1 MENITGYRNGTVEWD
16 GNWRYLGVILS
27 PNMII
32 LFSALNIFLSVT
44 AFLGNTLILIA
55 LHKASSIYPPTK
67 LFFRCLAVTDLCVG
81 LIAQPFFVTMLIKI
95 VVRFEIAAT
104 QNFSTVLLCGVSILT
119 STAISVDRLLAL
131 LLGLRYRHVVTLR
144 RVRAVIVCFWLMGAL
159 CGSIWFVSSEVYRKV
174 VLVSIPV
181 CLVISTASYGEIFFT
196 LRHNEVQLQGH
207 VHQAQ
212 PNGGGI
218 PLNIARYKKTVS
230 TIAWVQ
236 LALLACYAPE
246 GIVGVLTVYWEKGS
260 AEWFMLLMRKV
271 VAQSLIYL
279 NSSLNPILY
288 CWKIRDVRQEVK
300 NTIRQVCC
308 LSS

>member
-1 MENITGYRNGTVEWD
+1 MENITGYGNGTIEWD
-16 GNWRYLGVILS
+16 GNLGVILS

-32 LFSALNIFLSVT
+32 LFSALNIFLSIA

-55 LHKASSIYPPTK
+55 LHKVSSIYPPTK

-81 LIAQPFFVTMLIKI
+81 LIAQPLFVTMLIKI
-95 VVRFEIAAT
+95 FVRFEIAAT
-104 QNFSTVLLCGVSILT
+104 REFSSVLLCGVSILT
-119 STAISVDRLLAL
+119 STAIGVDRLLAL

-144 RVRAVIVCFWLMGAL
+144 RVRAVIVCFWLMSAL
-159 CGSIWFVSSEVYRKV
+159 CGSIQYVSSGAYRKLV
-174 VLVSIPV
+174 VVSILV
-181 CLVISTASYGEIFFT
+181 CLVISIGSYAKVFLT
-196 LRHNEVQLQGH
+196 LRHQQAQLQGH
-207 VHQAQ
+207 VLQAQ
-212 PNGGGI
+212 PNRGGNS
-218 PLNIARYKKTVS
+218 LNIARYKKTVS

-246 GIVGVLTVYWEKGS
+246 SIIGVLTVFWEKRS
-260 AEWFMLLMRKV
+260 AEWFVLLMRKV
-271 VAQSLIYL
+271 VVQSLIYL

-288 CWKIRDVRQEVK
+288 CWKIRDVRQQVK